1 MILEVVRYDE
11 EVVRDDGDTG
21 LEIGRSR
28 QRTCAQHGTLCLGA
42 SFMICPWPSTARH
55 LIEEL
60 PVFQ

>member
-1 MILEVVRYDE
+1 MRDDE

-28 QRTCAQHGTLCLGA
+28 QRTCAQHGTLCSGGIVHDLPMA
-42 SFMICPWPSTARH
+42 EMPARH